1 MSILSTEQR
10 YAFEVFPKRDL
21 AIVRGDGALLYDE
34 SGRACIDCVAGVG
47 VASVGHA
54 NPDVARA
61 VAEQARTLITCPG
74 IFYNDVR
81 ARLLEKLVTITPP
94 SVSRAFLCNSGTE
107 ANEAAIKFAMHA
119 TGRRRF
125 VCAMRG
131 FHGRTMGALSA
142 THKHRNAYE
151 PLLDGFDFVPF
162 NNVERLRA
170 AVGDTTAAVIVEI
183 VQGEGGVRLGDAA
196 FFAAAREVCDA
207 HGALLVVDE
216 VQTGFCRTGQ
226 FFAGEHYGVR
236 PDILCVAK
244 AMAGGVPMGA
254 VLVSDMVPA
263 EIGMHGSTFGGN
275 PLACAASLATIEV
288 MERDG
293 LAEQARAKGAR
304 FADAFTRRSLPK
316 VRDFRQIGL
325 MIGIELKERARP
337 HIEALMKRGVLALPA
352 GPTVIRL
359 LPPLVIEDEAL
370 DEVAARLHEVL
381 GADCHSA
388 RHASAARC

>member
-1 MSILSTEQR
+1 MSILATERR

-21 AIVRGDGALLYDE
+21 AIVRGEGATLYDE
-34 SGRACIDCVAGVG
+34 SGRAYIDCVAGVG

-54 NPDVARA
+54 NPDVAQA

-81 ARLLEKLVTITPP
+81 ARLLRKLVSIAPP

-131 FHGRTMGALSA
+131 FHGRSMGALSA
-142 THKHRNAYE
+142 THKHRDAYE

-162 NNVERLRA
+162 NNVDKLRA
-170 AVGDTTAAVIVEI
+170 AVSDATAAVIVEI

-196 FFAAAREVCDA
+196 FLAAAREVCDA

-216 VQTGFCRTGQ
+216 VQTGFCRTGR
-226 FFAGEHYGVR
+226 FFACEHHDVG
-236 PDILCVAK
+236 PDILCLAK

-254 VLVSDMVPA
+254 VLVGDKVPA
-263 EIGMHGSTFGGN
+263 EVGMHGSTFGGN

-293 LAEQARAKGAR
+293 LAGQARAKGAR
-304 FADAFTRRSLPK
+304 FADAFTRRPLSK
-316 VRDFRQIGL
+316 VRDFRRVGL
-325 MIGIELKERARP
+325 MIGIELRERARP

-381 GADCHSA
+381 GA
-388 RHASAARC
+388 

>member
-1 MSILSTEQR
+1 MNTLSIEQR
-10 YAFEVFPKRDL
+10 HAFEVFPKREIV
-21 AIVRGDGALLYDE
+21 IVRGDGATLYDE
-34 SGRACIDCVAGVG
+34 SGRAYIDCVAGVG

-61 VAEQARTLITCPG
+61 IGEQARTLITCPG

-81 ARLLEKLVTITPP
+81 ARLLEKLVSITPP
-94 SVSRAFLCNSGTE
+94 GVSRAFLCNSGTE
-107 ANEAAIKFAMHA
+107 ANEAAIKLAMHA
-119 TGRRRF
+119 TGRRGF

-142 THKHRNAYE
+142 THKHRNAFE

-162 NNVERLRA
+162 NNIDKLRA
-170 AVGDTTAAVIVEI
+170 AVSDATAAVIVEI

-196 FFAAAREVCDA
+196 YFAAAREVCDA

-216 VQTGFCRTGQ
+216 VQTGFCRTGR
-226 FFAGEHYGVR
+226 FFACEHHAVE
-236 PDILCVAK
+236 PDILCLAK

-254 VLVSDMVPA
+254 VLVGDKVQA
-263 EIGMHGSTFGGN
+263 ETGMHGSTFGGN

-293 LAEQARAKGAR
+293 LAEQAREKGAR
-304 FADAFTRRSLPK
+304 FSAAFARRESPK
-316 VRDFRQIGL
+316 VRAVRQIGL

-337 HIEALMKRGVLALPA
+337 HIEALMARGVLVLPA

-359 LPPLVIEDEAL
+359 LPPLAIEDEAL

-381 GADCHSA
+381 DA
-388 RHASAARC
+388 